1 VAALA
6 LATLSVAFTAGS
18 AGAAGLPQSPG
29 VGASL
34 SPSTVAA
41 ADPVLS
47 PSHIVPL
54 PLFQAG
60 SARVR
65 AKPYVPGPPLPV
77 PIDTSGVL
85 GPAGT
90 TVIAARP

>member
-1 VAALA
+1 MAALA
-6 LATLSVAFTAGS
+6 LATLTVALTSGS
-18 AGAAGLPQSPG
+18 AGAASFPRAPG

-41 ADPVLS
+41 SDPAFA

-60 SARVR
+60 SAQVR

-77 PIDTSGVL
+77 PIDTGGAL
-85 GPAGT
+85 GPANT
-90 TVIAARP
+90 TVIPARP